1 VVAKVGEAGATTLAL
16 FTVVLGQ
23 AAVLALAMDAR
34 GFAGAHRRTWAGAA
48 PWRPPDIVAVLGG
61 LLVLATAAAAR
72 LLFSAA

>member
-1 VVAKVGEAGATTLAL
+1 L

-48 PWRPPDIVAVLGG
+48 PWRRPDTLAVLGG
-61 LLVLATAAAAR
+61 LLVVASAAATR
-72 LLFSAA
+72 ILLPS